1 MDIEHTVESVFKI
14 NFFKVKC
21 INFKQ
26 KKKAIEKVLKKYP
39 EMPFSNFY
47 SNKNKANITRD
58 LQNIFKDEFMIIN
71 LQYNRKVKLNTAW
84 SVTYKKGD
92 YHIPHNHGS
101 RGYTGI
107 LYLNMH
113 KDSPCTTYIQPW
125 NNENDRTVLY
135 KPPVEEGDIVIVPQF
150 LLHYTEPNL
159 ISFKKRIISFDF

>member
-1 MDIEHTVESVFKI
+1 MDIKYTVESVFKI
-14 NFFKVKC
+14 NFFKIKC

-71 LQYNRKVKLNTAW
+71 LQYNRKIKLNTAW

-101 RGYTGI
+101 KGYTGI

-113 KDSPCTTYIQPW
+113 KDSPRTTYIQPW

>member
-14 NFFKVKC
+14 KFFKIKC

-26 KKKAIEKVLKKYP
+26 KKKTIENVLKKYP
-39 EMPFSNFY
+39 EISFNNFY
-47 SNKNKANITRD
+47 SNKNKSKITKD

-71 LQYNRKVKLNTAW
+71 SYYNRKVKLNTAW

-101 RGYTGI
+101 KGYAGI

-125 NNENDRTVLY
+125 NNENDKTVLY
-135 KPPVEEGDIVIVPQF
+135 KPFVEEGDIVIVPQF